1 MEEYF
6 TNLKFL
12 IISSSNELLNEE
24 LKSIL
29 KTIQFPL
36 LYSLKIKQKKL
47 NLNGSCDNYLTNYDY
62 ILKNVR
68 NPVNSLKIFSC
79 SWSIPSLS
87 QELVIN

>member
-62 ILKNVR
+62 ILENVL
-68 NPVNSLKIFSC
+68 NPVNSLIIFSC
-79 SWSIPSLS
+79 SWLVPSLS